1 MRANPL
7 LPQADLLPAA
17 ATSKSSSSDVTGPSF
32 NQFLS
37 NEVSSPKNNP
47 APAPSQNNVN
57 NNNNAN
63 NNGNNNNNNVNNNNN
78 DNSANNQVDSKA
90 PDKPAQADAGSK
102 TDKPKDAKDKDDD
115 ADSTQAAGA
124 ADQTP
129 AGQIIALVQNLGKLT
144 AGNDAGKTDD
154 KKVDVSAVAGAINS
168 AMLDKSK
175 QLDAKIGPEVAA
187 DAAKTTDAKAVK
199 ASTPDFKTDVDA
211 ASKKLA
217 DAVPADKSDVK
228 DKADTTK
235 PVDVAAAKDASAAKD
250 TPLKAPVEAVAGADQ
265 KLQAAQDLAA
275 SKALMQDG
283 AAAVAP
289 VQQNFAQQLAA
300 TATQANSAADAEHL
314 SPRVGSPGWDQ
325 AVGQKVVWMVAGGKQ
340 TAELTLNPPDLGP
353 MQVVLSVN
361 NDKATA
367 TFVTAQPEVR
377 DALESAM
384 PKLRQMMSD
393 AGVQLSGFSVSTQ
406 SSNQGGQYSGNTP
419 SNSRRS
425 SHGVAGPDTGPISS
439 ISGATATSSV
449 RTGKLGMVDTFA

>member
-47 APAPSQNNVN
+47 APASNQNNVN
-57 NNNNAN
+57 NNSSAN
-63 NNGNNNNNNVNNNNN
+63 NSANNNNNVNNNN

-90 PDKPAQADAGSK
+90 PDKPAQATGSK

-115 ADSTQAAGA
+115 ADSTQAAGSG
-124 ADQTP
+124 DQTP
-129 AGQIIALVQNLGKLT
+129 AGQIIALVENLGKLT
-144 AGNDAGKTDD
+144 AGNAAAAGKGDD
-154 KKVDVSAVAGAINS
+154 KKVDLSAVAGAINS

-175 QLDAKIGPEVAA
+175 QLDAKIGPDVTADAA
-187 DAAKTTDAKAVK
+187 DAKTLKAK
-199 ASTPDFKTDVDA
+199 TPDFKTDADLA
-211 ASKKLA
+211 GKKLA
-217 DAVPADKSDVK
+217 NALPTDKGDVK

-235 PVDVAAAKDASAAKD
+235 PVDVAAAKDASANAAKD
-250 TPLKAPVEAVAGADQ
+250 AQLRAPAEAVAGADQ

-406 SSNQGGQYSGNTP
+406 SSNQGGQFSGNTP

-425 SHGVAGPDTGPISS
+425 SHGLSGPDTGPISS
-439 ISGATATSSV
+439 VSGTTASTTV